1 MLSLY
6 SLLLE
11 NTIGI
16 IHVCP
21 QNKKLRIA
29 VIDFMG
35 RQILIDA
42 TVDEL
47 LKAPKSEPKFGL
59 YRTITLDVDNEKLQ
73 LKMPIDRGDI
83 NDVRL
88 YRKLFVE
95 INKQKK

>member
-1 MLSLY
+1 
-6 SLLLE
+6 
-11 NTIGI
+11 
-16 IHVCP
+16 
-21 QNKKLRIA
+21 
-29 VIDFMG
+29 MG